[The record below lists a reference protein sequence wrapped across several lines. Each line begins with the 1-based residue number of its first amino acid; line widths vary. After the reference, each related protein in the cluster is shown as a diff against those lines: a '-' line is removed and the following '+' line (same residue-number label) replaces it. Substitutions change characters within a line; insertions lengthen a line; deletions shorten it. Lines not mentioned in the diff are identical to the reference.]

1 MLLRLRGCDMNYVDS
16 VILNYDCYVRII
28 LSKFF
33 WDDRMKNHQEV
44 KPEPVG
50 YWLALAGFLILAG
63 PCTTPTVTSAQEVS
77 VPSGVM
83 GADQEGALALW
94 EAGVVGFSAW
104 TADYP
109 AADENHVNALGLPF
123 VIYRGDILRLGDG
136 SLARGRF
143 IKTDRIEFDVSFN
156 GSFPVDSD
164 DNDARKG
171 MPDLDYLGEIGPQLT
186 ITLMQGNP
194 KINLAIPVR
203 GVFSSDLSDIEF
215 RGIVINPKLMLQ
227 HQNIFD
233 AGVLVNLSTGP
244 VFATTELM
252 EYFYG
257 VEPQFVRSDRPAFD
271 ADGGYLGTELNLGIS
286 KLFTDRLRGFAGGRL
301 GYYGGSTNE
310 DSPLHRR
317 NTNFSFWLGL
327 SWAFY
332 QSDRKEHPQSSKF

>member
-1 MLLRLRGCDMNYVDS
+1 
-16 VILNYDCYVRII
+16 
-28 LSKFF
+28 
-33 WDDRMKNHQEV
+33 MKNNREV

-50 YWLALAGFLILAG
+50 YWLAWAAALILAW
-63 PCTTPTVTSAQEVS
+63 PCVIPTVISAQEVS
-77 VPSGVM
+77 VPSGVV
-83 GADQEGALALW
+83 GADQDGALPLW
-94 EAGVVGFSAW
+94 EAGMVGFATW
-104 TADYP
+104 NADYP
-109 AADENHVNALGLPF
+109 ASDENHVNALGLPF

-171 MPDLDYLGEIGPQLT
+171 MPDLDYLGGIGPQLT
-186 ITLMQGNP
+186 ITLLPGKP
-194 KINLAIPVR
+194 EIHLALPVR
-203 GVFSSDLSDIEF
+203 AVFSSDLSDIEF

-233 AGVLVNLSTGP
+233 TGTRLNLNAGP

-252 EYFYG
+252 AYFYG
-257 VEPQFVRSDRPAFD
+257 VEPQFVRPDRPAFD
-271 ADGGYLGTELNLGIS
+271 AGGGYLGTELNLGIS
-286 KLFTDRLRGFAGGRL
+286 KLFTDRLRGFAGGKL
-301 GYYGGSTNE
+301 GHYGGSANE

-332 QSDRKEHPQSSKF
+332 QSDRKEHPQSSKFQKSSGR